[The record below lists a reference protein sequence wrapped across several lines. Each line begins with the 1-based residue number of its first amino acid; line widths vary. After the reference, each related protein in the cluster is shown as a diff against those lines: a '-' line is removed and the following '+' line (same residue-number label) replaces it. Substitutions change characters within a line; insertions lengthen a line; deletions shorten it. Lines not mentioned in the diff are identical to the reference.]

1 MGRHLAQHDPRARHA
16 SRWRIRPVCGHHDVR
31 HRGLDRR
38 SRAKRLFY
46 EEMKALYAEALRI
59 GEDLELVKAVA
70 PEDRDVI
77 LAEKVDAM
85 QRVLSELVLTG
96 NFQAA
101 DLAIAYTYQQSV
113 QLAAWSEE
121 VETDVRRPDQFQIW
135 LDNMTDEELAA
146 WKKYRA
152 CEHHRREVV
161 QALRTELALYVPRWS
176 RYRRAMQQPISSQ
189 AVHLKRRSFIA
200 LADVHSQSTN
210 LAGPSQGNRVNSS
223 GPALAGTVAGCREQ
237 RHDYLADWRR

>member
-1 MGRHLAQHDPRARHA
+1 MKEWFDIWHNMTPGQGTFVGGAFVLFAGIMAF
-16 SRWRIRPVCGHHDVR
+16 STG
-31 HRGLDRR
+31 GLDRR

-146 WKKYRA
+146 WKKY
-152 CEHHRREVV
+152 EHVNISRREVV

-176 RYRRAMQQPISSQ
+176 RYRRSMQQPISSQ
-189 AVHLKRRSFIA
+189 AVHLKRRSPIA
-200 LADVHSQSTN
+200 LADVNSESTN
-210 LAGPSQGNRVNSS
+210 LAGPSSRQRGQHVWSS
-223 GPALAGTVAGCREQ
+223 ASRDRRWLWQAVARSP
-237 RHDYLADWRR
+237 R

>member
-1 MGRHLAQHDPRARHA
+1 MKEWFDLWHNLTPGQGTLLGGAFVLCAGIMA
-16 SRWRIRPVCGHHDVR
+16 FGTG
-31 HRGLDRR
+31 GLDRR

-59 GEDLELVKAVA
+59 GRDLELFKAVP
-70 PEDRDVI
+70 PEDRDKI

-85 QRVLSELVLTG
+85 QRVISELALTG
-96 NFQAA
+96 NYQTA

-121 VETDVRRPDQFQIW
+121 VENDVRWPDQFQKW

-152 CEHHRREVV
+152 CEH
-161 QALRTELALYVPRWS
+161 QSSRTS
-176 RYRRAMQQPISSQ
+176 YRRYVGSWRYMSHGGHGIDAPC
-189 AVHLKRRSFIA
+189 
-200 LADVHSQSTN
+200 DD
-210 LAGPSQGNRVNSS
+210 PSRVK
-223 GPALAGTVAGCREQ
+223 LYT
-237 RHDYLADWRR
+237 